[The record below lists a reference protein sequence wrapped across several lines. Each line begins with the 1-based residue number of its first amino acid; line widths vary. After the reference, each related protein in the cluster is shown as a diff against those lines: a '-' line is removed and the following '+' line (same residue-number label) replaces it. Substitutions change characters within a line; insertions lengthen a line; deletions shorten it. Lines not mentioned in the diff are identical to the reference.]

1 MIPLKDNL
9 PSRRFP
15 LVNTFIIIVN
25 VLVFI
30 FESLLPDN
38 SLNILMYNFG
48 LVPVRLTSGSTLAF
62 LTLFTSMF
70 LHGSWLHLISNML
83 ALYIFGDNIEDRLG
97 HLGYLLFYLL
107 GGVAAGLLHVLTNS
121 GSYVPTVGASG
132 AISAVLG
139 AYILLYPYARVMTII
154 PIFFFI
160 RIVQIP
166 AVIYL
171 GFWFISQL
179 FNGTVSIVSNAVQSG
194 DVAWWA
200 HIGGFAAGMLM
211 ISLFRK
217 KSAPDYV
224 TYSSRN
230 IYPRR
235 NRHNSGW

>member
-30 FESLLPDN
+30 FESLLSDN
-38 SLNILMYNFG
+38 SLNVLINNFG
-48 LVPVRLTSGSTLAF
+48 LVPIRLASGNSLAI
-62 LTLFTSMF
+62 LTIFTSMF

-97 HLGYLLFYLL
+97 HFGYLLFYLL

-132 AISAVLG
+132 AIAAVLG

-179 FNGTVSIVSNAVQSG
+179 FNGTLSIVSNVVQSG
-194 DVAWWA
+194 GVAWWA

-211 ISLFRK
+211 ISLFKK

-230 IYPRR
+230 VYPRR
-235 NRHNSGW
+235 NNRSSRW